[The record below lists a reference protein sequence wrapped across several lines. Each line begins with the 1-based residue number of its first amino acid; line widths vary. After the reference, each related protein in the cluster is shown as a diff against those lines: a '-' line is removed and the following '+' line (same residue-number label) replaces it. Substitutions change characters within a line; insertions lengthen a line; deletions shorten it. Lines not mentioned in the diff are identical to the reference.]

1 MSGGYADRLKA
12 YPNKGV
18 CGLPEKY
25 DNERRLA
32 ASLREVVNAVR
43 EAQHLVIFTGAGI
56 STAAGIPDFRG
67 PTGIWTQEKARE
79 KAAREASKRRR
90 EEEADAAAA
99 AAAAAKQQRRGGGE
113 EAEARRAQLR
123 GVLGEEVSDVELDR
137 LLKQSGNSVERAVNA
152 HYDATARRGA
162 AAAAEAAAAATAAAA
177 AAAAGGANGGASA
190 DGGAGAT
197 PQAGAI
203 NFRTAAP
210 TLTHRAFVELERA
223 GKLRYLIT
231 QNVDGLDQRAGFP
244 RGKMAVLH
252 GCVFEEKCEDCAKIF
267 FRDDDVGTISFQPT
281 GRRCEA
287 CGGVLRDM
295 LLDWEDPLPEDE
307 FERSGDECEAADLVL
322 SLGSSLRIEPAGS
335 LPAKARRFIIVN
347 LQKTP
352 KDSAAALV
360 VRTRVDTVMAEIM
373 RELLGM
379 VPDAEGRR
387 WVPQ

>member
-1 MSGGYADRLKA
+1 M
-12 YPNKGV
+12 
-18 CGLPEKY
+18 
-25 DNERRLA
+25 
-32 ASLREVVNAVR
+32 
-43 EAQHLVIFTGAGI
+43 
-56 STAAGIPDFRG
+56 
-67 PTGIWTQEKARE
+67 
-79 KAAREASKRRR
+79 
-90 EEEADAAAA
+90 
-99 AAAAAKQQRRGGGE
+99 
-113 EAEARRAQLR
+113 
-123 GVLGEEVSDVELDR
+123 
-137 LLKQSGNSVERAVNA
+137 
-152 HYDATARRGA
+152 
-162 AAAAEAAAAATAAAA
+162 
-177 AAAAGGANGGASA
+177 
-190 DGGAGAT
+190 
-197 PQAGAI
+197 
-203 NFRTAAP
+203 
-210 TLTHRAFVELERA
+210 
-223 GKLRYLIT
+223 
-231 QNVDGLDQRAGFP
+231 DQRAGFP

-373 RELLGM
+373 KELLGL

-387 WVPQ
+387 WVPQE